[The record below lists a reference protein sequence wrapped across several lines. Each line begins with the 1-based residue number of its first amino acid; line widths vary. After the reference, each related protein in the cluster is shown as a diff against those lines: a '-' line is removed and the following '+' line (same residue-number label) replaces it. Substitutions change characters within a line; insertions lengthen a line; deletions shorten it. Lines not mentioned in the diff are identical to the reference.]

1 MATLLAKRLTWPS
14 VDLDREIERRAGR
27 SVAAIFEE
35 GEPRFRELESRA
47 LAEALD
53 GAGPLVLA
61 CGGGVLGR
69 SENREL
75 LGARARVVWLRV
87 DPSSAAARL
96 QGSGSAERPLLR
108 GGPVAE
114 RLRALLE
121 SRGAEYAAAA
131 EAAVDTAGLTPE
143 QVAERIAERLALA

>member
-1 MATLLAKRLTWPS
+1 MAPVLAKRLACPS
-14 VDLDREIERRAGR
+14 VDLDEEIERRAGR

-47 LAEALD
+47 LAEALER
-53 GAGPLVLA
+53 AGPLVLA

-87 DPSSAAARL
+87 DPGTAAARV
-96 QGSGSAERPLLR
+96 QGGSAERPLLR

-114 RLRALLE
+114 RLRALLA
-121 SRGAEYAAAA
+121 SRGGEYAAAA
-131 EAAVDTAGLTPE
+131 EATVDTAGLSPE